1 MELLKT
7 KPEKQTHFRNLKMKA
22 FPELKSLF
30 LCYINTVNVTELQ
43 LKKRFSERLCASEI
57 LQPALQSAGYKEAH
71 LKHFHTNPCSTSNK
85 QEFRSLGSVPE
96 LDVTVISETW

>member
-1 MELLKT
+1 MNIFRSVITISAGARKLILKIN
-7 KPEKQTHFRNLKMKA
+7 KK
-22 FPELKSLF
+22 
-30 LCYINTVNVTELQ
+30 INTVNVTELQ